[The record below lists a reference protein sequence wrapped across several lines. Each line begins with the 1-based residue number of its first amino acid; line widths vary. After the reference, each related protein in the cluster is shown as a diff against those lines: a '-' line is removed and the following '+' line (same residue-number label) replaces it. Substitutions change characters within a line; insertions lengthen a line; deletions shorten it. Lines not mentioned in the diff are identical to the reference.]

1 MTDTTTS
8 TIASFHL
15 IRYDSA
21 RAMRHMAFDRPLL
34 RRTGGLLFWRL
45 LGTGR
50 GRAMSLGADLRRWAL
65 FAVWR
70 GEDDL
75 DEFLR
80 ASPIAARWRAEASEY
95 WQARL
100 SPMASRGAWS
110 GRDPF
115 APPPPLKPS
124 ETPRGPSKPTA
135 HTGDTPGDSHRAERV
150 RGMGGSYRSGAT
162 GDIPGEPLRSER
174 VQGVGGF
181 LGSGVPGDAPRKP
194 LRGEATGVLFE
205 APGAFGAGAARRGG
219 GPVAVLTRASIRPRR
234 LVAFYRSVPP
244 VDELLRRQDGCLASI
259 GIGEWPLARQATFS
273 LWRDRE
279 AVRAFAYRGEAHR
292 RVIERVRADDWYAEE
307 LFARF
312 TPYAS
317 EGTWDGADPLR

>member
-1 MTDTTTS
+1 MTDTSTS

-34 RRTGGLLFWRL
+34 RRAGGLLFWRL
-45 LGTGR
+45 LGTGQ

-75 DEFLR
+75 DAFLR
-80 ASPIAARWRAEASEY
+80 ASPIAARWRSEASEF
-95 WQARL
+95 WQVRL
-100 SPMASRGAWS
+100 APTASRGAWS

-115 APPPPLKPS
+115 ALPPPS
-124 ETPRGPSKPTA
+124 
-135 HTGDTPGDSHRAERV
+135 GDTPAEPQRVERA
-150 RGMGGSYRSGAT
+150 
-162 GDIPGEPLRSER
+162 
-174 VQGVGGF
+174 F
-181 LGSGVPGDAPRKP
+181 GSG
-194 LRGEATGVLFE
+194 GEGTS
-205 APGAFGAGAARRGG
+205 AGRG

-259 GIGEWPLARQATFS
+259 GVGEWPLARQATFS

-292 RVIERVRADDWYAEE
+292 QVIERVRADDWYAEE

-312 TPYAS
+312 TPYAA
-317 EGTWDGADPLR
+317 EGTWDGIDPLR

>member
-1 MTDTTTS
+1 
-8 TIASFHL
+8 
-15 IRYDSA
+15 
-21 RAMRHMAFDRPLL
+21 MRHMAFDRPLL
-34 RRTGGLLFWRL
+34 RRAGGLLFWRL

-75 DEFLR
+75 EEFLR
-80 ASPIAARWRAEASEY
+80 TSPIAARWQAEASER
-95 WQARL
+95 WQVRL
-100 SPMASRGAWS
+100 TPTTSRGLWS

-115 APPPPLKPS
+115 TAS
-124 ETPRGPSKPTA
+124 GPPTA
-135 HTGDTPGDSHRAERV
+135 RD
-150 RGMGGSYRSGAT
+150 GGA
-162 GDIPGEPLRSER
+162 
-174 VQGVGGF
+174 
-181 LGSGVPGDAPRKP
+181 
-194 LRGEATGVLFE
+194 
-205 APGAFGAGAARRGG
+205 G
-219 GPVAVLTRASIRPRR
+219 GPVAVLTRASIRPGR
-234 LVAFYRSVPP
+234 LVGFYRAVPP

-259 GIGEWPLARQATFS
+259 GMGEWPLARQATFS

-292 RVIERVRADDWYAEE
+292 RVIEQVRTHDWYAEE

-312 TPYAS
+312 IPYAS

>member
-1 MTDTTTS
+1 M
-8 TIASFHL
+8 ASFHL

-34 RRTGGLLFWRL
+34 RRAGGLLFWRL

-75 DEFLR
+75 DAFLR
-80 ASPIAARWRAEASEY
+80 TSPIAARWRAEAAEH
-95 WQARL
+95 WQVRL
-100 SPMASRGAWS
+100 APTASRGAWS

-115 APPPPLKPS
+115 AGSL
-124 ETPRGPSKPTA
+124 G
-135 HTGDTPGDSHRAERV
+135 GGRAAAAL
-150 RGMGGSYRSGAT
+150 GA
-162 GDIPGEPLRSER
+162 
-174 VQGVGGF
+174 
-181 LGSGVPGDAPRKP
+181 
-194 LRGEATGVLFE
+194 
-205 APGAFGAGAARRGG
+205 
-219 GPVAVLTRASIRPRR
+219 GPVAVLTRASIRPSR
-234 LVAFYRSVPP
+234 LVAFYRSVPR

-259 GIGEWPLARQATFS
+259 GVGEWPLARQATFS

-279 AVRAFAYRGEAHR
+279 AVRSFAYRGEAHR
-292 RVIERVRADDWYAEE
+292 QVIERVRAHDWYAEE

-317 EGTWDGADPLR
+317 EGAWDGADPLR